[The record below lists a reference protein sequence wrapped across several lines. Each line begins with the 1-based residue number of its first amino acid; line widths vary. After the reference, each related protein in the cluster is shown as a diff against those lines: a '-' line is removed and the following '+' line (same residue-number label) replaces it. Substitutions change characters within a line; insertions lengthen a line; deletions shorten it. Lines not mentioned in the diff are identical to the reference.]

1 MINAKAAVLFGSNS
15 SDLSAK
21 LNDFLG
27 KIDARQI
34 IKTEHSTTEHS
45 TTNIG
50 TNSVYL
56 TAIVYY
62 VDFEDIRDAKLD
74 TIFKQ

>member
-34 IKTEHSTTEHS
+34 IKTKHS